1 MFMMKALSIFLL
13 FVAASVAAHADTDAC
28 INLYPTHVMAECTRS
43 EYLTDARLGKVVST
57 MEVRSAMWAQN
68 PKSQKKCALAPYSGV
83 EISYQLAEANRV
95 PHAASIPGFIG
106 VTQNGQGDAFSSAL
120 FSGEARMVGSGSGF
134 GTLDT
139 NKFSGPGLYNTRL
152 VLSKYGT
159 TLSGSV
165 VSTDGRHMGSLEGLS
180 FECDIY

>member
-1 MFMMKALSIFLL
+1 MMKVLSIFLL
-13 FVAASVAAHADTDAC
+13 FAAASVTAHADTDAC

-68 PKSQKKCALAPYSGV
+68 PKSKKKCALAPYSGV

-95 PHAASIPGFIG
+95 PHAASIPGFVG
-106 VTQNGQGDAFSSAL
+106 VTQNGQGDAFSSAI
-120 FSGEARMVGSGSGF
+120 FSGEARMVGSGGSFETVSGKK
-134 GTLDT
+134 L
-139 NKFSGPGLYNTRL
+139 SGSGLYNTRL

-159 TLSGSV
+159 TLSGTV
-165 VSTDGRHMGSLEGLS
+165 VSSDGKNAGALDGLS
-180 FECDIY
+180 FECEIY